1 MEESPTFRTALE
13 VATRESN
20 PERALIRLTQ
30 ILLAVTQSR
39 NAMIALMNDELGVLE
54 LSYGA
59 GEEWTYF
66 QAQQSF
72 QIGVDVKGGIVAYVA
87 ATGMALFTGDVREEP
102 RYRNLFGTTVS
113 EIAVP
118 VRDRFGRIRAV
129 VNIESDQQ
137 NAYSEATLD
146 LCEQIAMLVGMI
158 LERDATATEK
168 EALIA
173 VSDALDT
180 SLSEE
185 ELLERIVNIAEDLL
199 RFQAFSVFLW
209 SAPNELY
216 MLRASTGRL
225 RYRIGQIG
233 YKRGEGCTGW
243 VCEHG
248 RPLRLETKPQEDP
261 RWRARYVE
269 FPGEEIASFL
279 CVPVMYRKRPI
290 GALRAVRQTPDNRY
304 LDVRFTPSDEQI
316 LSAIA
321 DQLGTG
327 LEHIRSVQKQ
337 VTSERMAAWGEL
349 SAKSSHMIGNRVFA
363 LKGDVNELRH
373 LVEDSQPDLVQ
384 IREIQQSLHTNVTRV
399 EEILQDFRDFLTA
412 TKLEPE
418 PTDLNVLV
426 EETVREVFPRR
437 SRVVLNVQL
446 DSTLRAANVDPKRLR
461 RAVSEL
467 IENSFNYVEKGQ
479 MRVATAYAEAE
490 DIRHAALPQGK
501 KYAKIEIEDSGPGVT
516 EDKKALIFQ
525 PFFSGRVKGMGL
537 GLSIVKGIV
546 DAHGGA
552 VYEAGEEGRGA
563 KFVILLPL
571 ADRS

>member
-1 MEESPTFRTALE
+1 MSSPLSLRSALEIVTREISPT
-13 VATRESN
+13 
-20 PERALIRLTQ
+20 RALSRITE
-30 ILLAVTQSR
+30 ILLELTQSR
-39 NAMIALMNDELGVLE
+39 NAMIAVMNDELGVLE

-59 GEEWTYF
+59 GKEWDTF
-66 QAQQSF
+66 REGDNF
-72 QIGVDVKGGIVAYVA
+72 HIGVDVAGGIVAFVA
-87 ATGMALFTGDVREEP
+87 ATGSAIFTGDVSEEP

-118 VRDRFGRIRAV
+118 VRDRYGRIRAV
-129 VNIESDQQ
+129 VNIESDRSH
-137 NAYSEATLD
+137 AY
-146 LCEQIAMLVGMI
+146 EQSTYELLEEIAMLVAMI
-158 LERDATATEK
+158 MERDAMCIEK

-185 ELLERIVNIAEDLL
+185 ELLERIVRIAEDLL
-199 RFQAFSVFLW
+199 RFQAFSIFLW
-209 SAPNELY
+209 SGPADLY

-225 RYRIGQIG
+225 KDKIGEIG

-243 VCEHG
+243 VCEQG
-248 RPLRLETKPQEDP
+248 RPIRLESNPQEDP

-269 FPGEEIASFL
+269 FPGQEIASFL
-279 CVPVMYRKRPI
+279 CVPVLYRNRPI
-290 GALRAVRQTPDNRY
+290 GCLRAVRQEPDNRY
-304 LDVRFTPSDEQI
+304 LDVRFTESDEQI

-327 LEHIRSVQKQ
+327 LEHIRAVQKE
-337 VTSERMAAWGEL
+337 VHSERMAAWGEL

-373 LVEDSQPDLVQ
+373 LLEVSDPNVAELRDLQ
-384 IREIQQSLHTNVTRV
+384 KSLYTNVTRV

-412 TKLEPE
+412 TKLD
-418 PTDLNVLV
+418 PTPIDLNQLV
-426 EETVREVFPRR
+426 NETVCEVFPRR
-437 SRVVLNVQL
+437 SKVELTLTL
-446 DSTLRAANVDPKRLR
+446 DPTLRAVNADPKRLR
-461 RAVSEL
+461 RAISEL
-467 IENSFNYVEKGQ
+467 IENSFNYVEEGQ
-479 MRVATAYAEAE
+479 MRVETAYAEPE
-490 DIRHAALPQGK
+490 DIRRAALPINK
-501 KYAKIEIEDSGPGVT
+501 KFAKIEIADSGPGVT

-546 DAHGGA
+546 DAHDGA
-552 VYEAGEEGRGA
+552 IFEAGEEGHGA

-571 ADRS
+571 AERL